1 MRSEYANCKSMPLK
15 VEYAEAAV
23 AGLLRTMRKS
33 SLYKTIGHYNFRC
46 NGNIVHEPR
55 RQK

>member
-1 MRSEYANCKSMPLK
+1 MRSEYTNCKSMPLK

-23 AGLLRTMRKS
+23 ARLLRTMRKS
-33 SLYKTIGHYNFRC
+33 SLYKTIGHYISRC

-55 RQK
+55 